1 MKNTSWYY
9 SLYYHTLDSYF
20 RIDIGIIPDKLS
32 SIDILFIENILKNIF
47 KFYLFDYD
55 VSFTVWDKVLFV
67 SMDSSISDVVI
78 KEESSISGVSFFSW
92 EKWFLNL

>member
-1 MKNTSWYY
+1 MIKY
-9 SLYYHTLDSYF
+9 LYIGLLLEPLSVLLWRTQFNRYLYLEYF
-20 RIDIGIIPDKLS
+20 KWIS
-32 SIDILFIENILKNIF
+32 SNLLWN
-47 KFYLFDYD
+47 YLFGYD